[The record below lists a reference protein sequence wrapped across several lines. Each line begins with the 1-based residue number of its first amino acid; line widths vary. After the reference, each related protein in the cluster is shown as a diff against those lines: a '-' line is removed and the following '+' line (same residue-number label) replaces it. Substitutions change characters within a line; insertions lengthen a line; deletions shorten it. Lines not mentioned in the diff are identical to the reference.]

1 MHSVD
6 EVVKTYGKEI
16 AALSLGRDKLTE
28 WLNDNLEGTYTS
40 HFARKVLDELARE
53 DEVKR
58 KVRRS
63 SAVEERLREEY
74 NIHDETWVPVSMWGE
89 PDSPRAKWE
98 RRVDLLEAQRL
109 KELVDTF
116 GEQTRVNSAQ
126 VVGNKIAVLSIR
138 DTHFGMFTSHP
149 GPYNTYDI
157 DEAQQAYIEAGM
169 ELIERAAKEGVE
181 SLVIPFGSDTIHVDG
196 PMNTTT
202 KGTPQD
208 VSTVWW
214 MAMEAAIGALNTIIA
229 EAKIRMGE
237 VTLVLEQG
245 NHDNNLSRAL
255 GMAMR
260 QRWQHDCTI
269 LDGSEK
275 VKYVNNGYVHLFF
288 DHGDTLKPG
297 DYAAVIYADYPGIV
311 NKHDYVEVLT
321 GHLHHRKKTVLQQ
334 AGDYWEDGGLV
345 HRITPALCP
354 SSDWAEAGGYRSIPG
369 AQLTIY
375 NEHRFL
381 SLFDW
386 TP

>member
-1 MHSVD
+1 MYTVE
-6 EVVKTYGKEI
+6 EVIKLYGEEI
-16 AALSLGRDKLTE
+16 ASLSLGRDRLTE
-28 WLNDNLEGTYTS
+28 WLNDNIEGKYTA

-53 DEVKR
+53 DVVKR
-58 KVRRS
+58 KVRKS
-63 SAVEERLREEY
+63 SAIEERLRDEY
-74 NIHDETWVPVSMWGE
+74 DIHDETWVPVSMWGE

-116 GEQTRVNSAQ
+116 GDMPEVTSSSTQSP
-126 VVGNKIAVLSIR
+126 KIGVLSIR

-149 GPYNTYDI
+149 GPYKSYDI
-157 DEAQQAYIEAGM
+157 EEAQRAYIEAGM
-169 ELIERAAKEGVE
+169 ELIERADLEGVE
-181 SLVIPFGSDTIHVDG
+181 HLVIPFGSDTIHIDG

-214 MAMEAAIGALNTIIA
+214 RAMEAAIGALNTVIA
-229 EAKIRMGE
+229 EAKIRTGE

-260 QRWQHDCTI
+260 QRWQADCNI

-275 VKYVNNGYVHLFF
+275 VKYVNNGNVHLFF

-311 NKHDYVEVLT
+311 HKNDYVEVLT
-321 GHLHHRKKTVLQQ
+321 GHLHHRKKAVLQQ

-369 AQLTIY
+369 AQLTLY
-375 NEHRFL
+375 SGDKFL
-381 SLFDW
+381 ALFDW